1 MHSVL
6 EPLHVNMILS
16 HCVLCAP
23 SAASVLAAILSKI
36 IKKGSKQSQVVGS
49 GQWLTAVKARKWDFK
64 LFLSS
69 TGNRPKS
76 HNASLIL
83 LGPFHQILIMGIYLI
98 IYIQNDPTGQSSDHA
113 SN

>member
-1 MHSVL
+1 M
-6 EPLHVNMILS
+6 HVNVILS
-16 HCVLCAP
+16 RCVLCAP
-23 SAASVLAAILSKI
+23 SAASVLAVIFFLNI
-36 IKKGSKQSQVVGS
+36 NKKGSKQSQVLGS
-49 GQWLTAVKARKWDFK
+49 SQWLTAVKARKWDFK